1 MKTLVTVIFIFL
13 ISVSLCAQGANE
25 TYRTY
30 NFETPINNLWQYNS
44 SSNVYY
50 IVGLV
55 YCASPANQTYEQMGI
70 FVPGAYMNATNN
82 GNGTYTCT
90 INSSGSV
97 NGCTASTAPII
108 IPVNTP
114 GYSAQSAPTA
124 YSSTVATYTNAGFVY
139 LWAGCRGRTQGA
151 PFGVTDLKAAIRY
164 FRYLQTEQNA
174 VPGNSNLMF
183 SFGMSGGGAQSAIL
197 GASGNSSV
205 YEDYLSNIGAES
217 EYGDNIYGSMCWCPV
232 TNFDQGD
239 ASYEWNMG
247 LTRNSLSTTDLNISK
262 GLAEEFAAYINAVGF
277 LHPTTGETLLLTST
291 TNGYY
296 QNGSYYEY
304 ILKVIND
311 SIIRYNSYHSANIP
325 LYTTTD
331 TSALHTFASS
341 YKSATKGIG
350 AFDDYD
356 ATSAIENA
364 LFGISGS
371 PGHFD
376 RFLADIV
383 NTYAPSYY
391 QSFVEDL
398 ASTNVDALGKTV
410 EERLMAYTPLYYLIN
425 NDSYY
430 SGGGIGSSDVAPCWR
445 IRSGIQQGDTSL
457 NTEINLALAL
467 LQHSDVISVDFE
479 TIWGLGHTQAE
490 DTGNATTNFISWVH
504 TMAAG
509 STQQQ
514 GSVSVPKPVILSQN
528 YPNPFNTST
537 KFSFSVSNK
546 NHVAIDIFNIR
557 GQHVKTIVDKTFST
571 GDYNAIWN
579 GVDESGLPVTSG
591 IYLAQMKS
599 PGNIQT
605 LRIILIK

>member
-1 MKTLVTVIFIFL
+1 
-13 ISVSLCAQGANE
+13 
-25 TYRTY
+25 
-30 NFETPINNLWQYNS
+30 
-44 SSNVYY
+44 
-50 IVGLV
+50 
-55 YCASPANQTYEQMGI
+55 
-70 FVPGAYMNATNN
+70 
-82 GNGTYTCT
+82 
-90 INSSGSV
+90 
-97 NGCTASTAPII
+97 
-108 IPVNTP
+108 
-114 GYSAQSAPTA
+114 
-124 YSSTVATYTNAGFVY
+124 
-139 LWAGCRGRTQGA
+139 
-151 PFGVTDLKAAIRY
+151 
-164 FRYLQTEQNA
+164 
-174 VPGNSNLMF
+174 
-183 SFGMSGGGAQSAIL
+183 
-197 GASGNSSV
+197 
-205 YEDYLSNIGAES
+205 
-217 EYGDNIYGSMCWCPV
+217 
-232 TNFDQGD
+232 
-239 ASYEWNMG
+239 MG